1 MSVREDTIS
10 NSFYLNWSITTN
22 THSQP
27 KRIRIQHKHHIKLSA
42 WQINGIRT
50 LHQTSHLNVRFRP
63 VTPHY
68 PFPNTHKRT
77 LNNYW
82 RSSIVQFCAGGWC
95 VRPRSVGGISWPVR
109 LVRSHTPFQTR
120 HMHVTRRTCITIT
133 SPEAY
138 PHSPAQS
145 SRSAKKPIIMI
156 GPVPS
161 THTHTHP
168 RQTATDHPKSWL
180 SASHKA
186 RIQATWVYYPAR
198 THTHTHIP
206 RT

>member
-95 VRPRSVGGISWPVR
+95 VRPRSVGGIFWPVR

-161 THTHTHP
+161 THTHTS
-168 RQTATDHPKSWL
+168 TTDGDRPPKILIISVAQSAYPGYLGIL
-180 SASHKA
+180 SSSH
-186 RIQATWVYYPAR
+186 